1 MTASLVLCA
10 LLAGAATALVCDQNP
25 CVTVNGRCCPTY
37 PCNATM
43 PNTVDV
49 SSIFPFELYG
59 FPEIVRLAVDEINSD
74 PAMFP
79 NQTFRVRWQSTR
91 LGNPG
96 ATVNAFACTTLSP
109 TYQPIVQLLI
119 GPVLSAEGV
128 QVAQIAGMMNVPVL
142 SGTVAATGMSDKT
155 LYPTFSR
162 IRSTNAYG
170 AVSAV
175 QFISYYGW
183 DQVVVICSPTDAYS
197 IELASTLVSL
207 APSKGIHV
215 ALNLQFN
222 SAGGDDPAAV
232 LQRVVDSKVRVLFVM
247 LTLADWNVLVP
258 VAAQMGLTSASYV
271 WIASSYQYYVNIP
284 NLPVGLIA
292 IGEYLNTSSPMYK
305 SITAKWADAYK
316 ANPSNTFGVPTLGLV
331 PILHYNVIKFGA
343 QVLSNL
349 QKGGVPW
356 TPANIIQA
364 IRNTTWPGIG
374 GTVRLKSNG
383 DSPNNVNFANYQVL
397 PDGTKAWAVVGTVF
411 DGQPLRTTSAKV
423 QWGMGR
429 DGDNVPIAAPQT
441 LSTRL
446 EPSPGLTTTMVALAS
461 VVVVVAVLV
470 LAFNVYYR
478 SNPYV
483 KMSTPAMNN
492 VVAVGVV
499 LCMAFVY
506 LLAAAPTIT
515 SPARFAVNCNAR
527 LVCLA
532 LGFTLSFGSLFI
544 KTYRVAQ
551 IFAGKVMQVVVITL
565 SDLFKYLFA
574 LVALDVVFL
583 AVWLGM
589 SPYAMETIDHGTQVD
604 PSDPDTYLDVYTV
617 HCSSSQAG
625 VFSTIMYAYKAVVI
639 LIAAFTAFQTRN
651 VSIPALNDSRQIG
664 LSTYISGIVAVIV
677 YPIAGLIDYRQASAL
692 FALTSLAVIVSA
704 GAVLLIVFVPKIK
717 AVCDGTDKHLT
728 STPPPLGFRAGT
740 PNKRTSA
747 SQMAGAAPPKQASNP
762 GQTRS

>member
-1 MTASLVLCA
+1 M
-10 LLAGAATALVCDQNP
+10 
-25 CVTVNGRCCPTY
+25 Y
-37 PCNATM
+37 
-43 PNTVDV
+43 
-49 SSIFPFELYG
+49 
-59 FPEIVRLAVDEINSD
+59 
-74 PAMFP
+74 
-79 NQTFRVRWQSTR
+79 TR
-91 LGNPG
+91 
-96 ATVNAFACTTLSP
+96 A
-109 TYQPIVQLLI
+109 
-119 GPVLSAEGV
+119 
-128 QVAQIAGMMNVPVL
+128 
-142 SGTVAATGMSDKT
+142 
-155 LYPTFSR
+155 R
-162 IRSTNAYG
+162 R
-170 AVSAV
+170 
-175 QFISYYGW
+175 
-183 DQVVVICSPTDAYS
+183 
-197 IELASTLVSL
+197 LASTLVSL

-551 IFAGKVMQVVVITL
+551 VSGQSHPTSLGAPYDVAADLCRQGHAGRRDHAVRPVQVPVRPGRPRRRLPGRLAGHEPVRDGDDRSRHAGPARAVGCPTRA
-565 SDLFKYLFA
+565 DLMDA
-574 LVALDVVFL
+574 PPGSRSTRATRTRTSTCTRCT
-583 AVWLGM
+583 ARRRRRAC
-589 SPYAMETIDHGTQVD
+589 SP
-604 PSDPDTYLDVYTV
+604 PSCTRTRP
-617 HCSSSQAG
+617 SSS
-625 VFSTIMYAYKAVVI
+625 
-639 LIAAFTAFQTRN
+639 
-651 VSIPALNDSRQIG
+651 
-664 LSTYISGIVAVIV
+664 
-677 YPIAGLIDYRQASAL
+677 
-692 FALTSLAVIVSA
+692 
-704 GAVLLIVFVPKIK
+704 
-717 AVCDGTDKHLT
+717 
-728 STPPPLGFRAGT
+728 
-740 PNKRTSA
+740 
-747 SQMAGAAPPKQASNP
+747 
-762 GQTRS
+762 